1 MDVTETTFDAEVIER
16 SREVPVIVDF
26 WAAWCGP
33 CRQLTPIL
41 EQAVERRD
49 GAVVLAK
56 VDIDANPNLAQQHR
70 VMSIPLVKGFRD
82 GSAVAEFVGLQPPPA
97 IEAFID
103 RLVPSEVNRLVSEGD
118 EASLRE
124 AIALDPGH
132 VGARVALARLLLGEG
147 RHDEVPEVLE
157 PVAFDQGAAALLSR
171 VRLAAVDQ
179 PDVQAGLA
187 ALDRGQTEQGLGH
200 LVDAVRLADPELRED
215 LRQALLGVFAEL
227 GEHHPLSVRFR
238 RRLAQALYSELE
250 LLPAGQAG
258 DAGALRGPGRSR
270 ILAPGG
276 DPQPGPGAAL
286 APLPRRARPPA
297 AGRPRAR
304 RRHGHRRR
312 RGRAGRAVRLPRHRR
327 STRARPCSPRRA
339 VSSPS
344 GASRTGWSSCAARP
358 RRCPSPTPASTAS
371 R

>member
-1 MDVTETTFDAEVIER
+1 MDVTEATFQADVIDR
-16 SREVPVIVDF
+16 SHEVPVIVDF

-33 CRQLTPIL
+33 CRQLSPII

-82 GSAVAEFVGLQPPPA
+82 GQAVAEFVGLQPPPA

-103 RLVPSEVNRLVSEGD
+103 RLVPSEVDRLVREGD

-124 AIALDPGH
+124 AIEREPGH
-132 VGARVALARLLLGEG
+132 VGARVALARLLLDEG
-147 RHDEVPEVLE
+147 RRAEVGEVLE

-171 VRLAAVDQ
+171 IRLADIDQ

-187 ALDRGQTEQGLGH
+187 ALDRGQTEQGLAH
-200 LVDAVRLADPELRED
+200 LVDAVRVAGPELRDD

-238 RRLAQALYSELE
+238 RRLAQALY
-250 LLPAGQAG
+250 
-258 DAGALRGPGRSR
+258 
-270 ILAPGG
+270 
-276 DPQPGPGAAL
+276 
-286 APLPRRARPPA
+286 
-297 AGRPRAR
+297 
-304 RRHGHRRR
+304 
-312 RGRAGRAVRLPRHRR
+312 
-327 STRARPCSPRRA
+327 
-339 VSSPS
+339 
-344 GASRTGWSSCAARP
+344 
-358 RRCPSPTPASTAS
+358 
-371 R
+371 

>member
-1 MDVTETTFDAEVIER
+1 MDVTEATFQADVIDR
-16 SREVPVIVDF
+16 SHEVPVIVDF

-33 CRQLTPIL
+33 CRQLSPII

-82 GSAVAEFVGLQPPPA
+82 GQAVAEFVGLQPPPA

-103 RLVPSEVNRLVSEGD
+103 RLVPSEVDRLVREGD

-124 AIALDPGH
+124 AIEREPGH
-132 VGARVALARLLLGEG
+132 VGARVALARLLLDEG
-147 RHDEVPEVLE
+147 RRAEVGEVLE

-171 VRLAAVDQ
+171 IRLADIDQ

-187 ALDRGQTEQGLGH
+187 ALDRGQTEQGLAH
-200 LVDAVRLADPELRED
+200 LVDAVRVADPELRDD

-238 RRLAQALYSELE
+238 RRLAQALY
-250 LLPAGQAG
+250 
-258 DAGALRGPGRSR
+258 
-270 ILAPGG
+270 
-276 DPQPGPGAAL
+276 
-286 APLPRRARPPA
+286 
-297 AGRPRAR
+297 
-304 RRHGHRRR
+304 
-312 RGRAGRAVRLPRHRR
+312 
-327 STRARPCSPRRA
+327 
-339 VSSPS
+339 
-344 GASRTGWSSCAARP
+344 
-358 RRCPSPTPASTAS
+358 
-371 R
+371 